1 MTMITISLDATSGA
15 SMDWAY
21 EQDIPISYTLELRD
35 KGKIFKIMLNFQKKT
50 KFFKWTDMFW
60 IDFELKEFSCSYWK
74 KIWNIPVGGKLFW
87 NFVNI

>member
-35 KGKIFKIMLNFQKKT
+35 KGKIFKIMLNFQKKN
-50 KFFKWTDMFW
+50 
-60 IDFELKEFSCSYWK
+60 
-74 KIWNIPVGGKLFW
+74 KIF
-87 NFVNI
+87 